1 MLFFALTCFQDC
13 KKIQSNE
20 LTDRHPTTPTTIIFP
35 PKKRK
40 KKRRKKRYAY
50 LKVRRA
56 AAVKVFCQNTT
67 RPTGCVE
74 IVTKTRRA

>member
-1 MLFFALTCFQDC
+1 MLFFALTCFHYC
-13 KKIQSNE
+13 TKLQSKE
-20 LTDRHPTTPTTIIFP
+20 LTNRHPTPPTTIIFP
-35 PKKRK
+35 PKREK

-50 LKVRRA
+50 LKARRA

-67 RPTGCVE
+67 RPKGGVE